1 MSRKV
6 NITDQTKVGV
16 IRSKEEAAAETGAQ
30 SGPPAQQH
38 RAERVISIP
47 VTQAFPDPDQPRMPL
62 LPFGE
67 SSGFIRER
75 FISGQIDCFQAAK
88 EWMAFAENDVG
99 HTRRVQF
106 LLDMAAGFQSEDGGQ
121 INPVTVV
128 ALPDQI
134 GVYQIE
140 TGEQRYWAAV
150 LGYVSG
156 GMKGDPPL
164 LKVIVKQDFSRKRQV
179 LENRHVG
186 PPTVVSQA
194 REIATLFL
202 SEGYLQLPA
211 EIASLHPSER
221 DPFAIH
227 RWVAQQRKPH
237 KSWQALEE
245 IMSMSARQMQRILGL
260 ALLPTPLLATADRY
274 ELSLRTL
281 QEIAAQDESLWFDLL
296 DLAINEGWTG
306 ADFEEAEIEQAPRMD
321 QPKKKLRDAHQQ
333 ALSGVKGFV
342 RTLSRTTQD
351 ASLVI
356 GQVADEL
363 AVLKEE
369 EALRSYHYVS
379 SLATQVRLRL
389 IERGILED
397 EDPS

>member
-16 IRSKEEAAAETGAQ
+16 IRSEQEIEAEARGQAGQSAQ
-30 SGPPAQQH
+30 IQ

-47 VTQAFPDPDQPRMPL
+47 VTEVFPDPDQPRMPL

-67 SSGFIRER
+67 SSGYIRER
-75 FISGQIDCFQAAK
+75 FLSGEIDCFQAAK
-88 EWMAFAENDVG
+88 EWIEFAKKDAG

-106 LLDMAAGFQSEDGGQ
+106 LLDMAAGFKAEDGGQ

-128 ALPDQI
+128 PMPEQKGAYLL
-134 GVYQIE
+134 E

-150 LGYVSG
+150 LGYVVG
-156 GMKGDPPL
+156 GMAGNPPL
-164 LKVIVKQDFSRKRQV
+164 LKVVVKQEFSRKRQV

-202 SEGYLQLPA
+202 SEGYLELPE
-211 EIASLHPSER
+211 EIAKAPAYER

-227 RWVAQQRKPH
+227 RWVAEQRKPH

-245 IMSMSARQMQRILGL
+245 VMSMSSRQMQRILGL
-260 ALLPTPLLATADRY
+260 AMLPTHLLATADRY
-274 ELSLRTL
+274 DLSLRTL
-281 QEIAAQDESLWFDLL
+281 QEIALQPEDLWEDLI

-306 ADFEEAEIEQAPRMD
+306 ADFEEAEIEEAPPVEK
-321 QPKKKLRDAHQQ
+321 PKKKMRDAHQQ

-342 RTLSRTTQD
+342 RTLSRTTED
-351 ASLVI
+351 KTIVI
-356 GQVADEL
+356 GQVAD
-363 AVLKEE
+363 AVSVLEE
-369 EALRSYHYVS
+369 DEALISYQFLA
-379 SLATQVRLRL
+379 SLADQIKLRL
-389 IERGILED
+389 IERGIIQD
-397 EDPS
+397 D

>member
-1 MSRKV
+1 MSRKI

-16 IRSKEEAAAETGAQ
+16 IRSDKEIEAESSGQGAQ
-30 SGPPAQQH
+30 PAQLQ

-47 VTQAFPDPDQPRMPL
+47 VTKIFPDPDQPRMPL

-67 SSGFIRER
+67 SSGYIRER
-75 FISGQIDCFQAAK
+75 FLSGEIDCFQAAN
-88 EWMAFAENDVG
+88 EWMKFAKKDVG

-106 LLDMAAGFQSEDGGQ
+106 LLDMAAGFKAEDGGQ

-128 ALPDQI
+128 PMPEQKGAYL
-134 GVYQIE
+134 IE
-140 TGEQRYWAAV
+140 TGEQRFWASV

-156 GMKGDPPL
+156 GMQGDPPL
-164 LKVIVKQDFSRKRQV
+164 LKVVVKQAFSRKRQV

-202 SEGYLQLPA
+202 SEGFLELPE
-211 EIASLHPSER
+211 EIAAVPAYER

-227 RWVAQQRKPH
+227 RWVAEQRKPH

-245 IMSMSARQMQRILGL
+245 IMSMSSRQMQRILGL

-274 ELSLRTL
+274 NLSLRTL
-281 QEIAAQDESLWFDLL
+281 QEIAVQPEELWEELI

-306 ADFEEAEIEQAPRMD
+306 
-321 QPKKKLRDAHQQ
+321 
-333 ALSGVKGFV
+333 
-342 RTLSRTTQD
+342 
-351 ASLVI
+351 
-356 GQVADEL
+356 
-363 AVLKEE
+363 
-369 EALRSYHYVS
+369 
-379 SLATQVRLRL
+379 
-389 IERGILED
+389 
-397 EDPS
+397 